1 VCGTYYDYETTYEF
15 LIGGSEDEERLDRLT
30 PTEARRFYSAEEYAG
45 RIEAMEADIG
55 AADPTTRE
63 YAARSLAAHYLLRQ
77 EVASVERLLRDPDVA
92 VAGGALR
99 YLHRERYR
107 DGAPAQAP
115 EWEPLVPALEALHRH
130 EDDAISLL
138 AGAVLYRLGK
148 IDRRAI
154 RRT

>member
-1 VCGTYYDYETTYEF
+1 M
-15 LIGGSEDEERLDRLT
+15 T
-30 PTEARRFYSAEEYAG
+30 PTEARRFYSAEEYAAL
-45 RIEAMEADIG
+45 IEAMEADVGG
-55 AADPTTRE
+55 ADSTTRE

-77 EVASVERLLRDPDVA
+77 EVAHVERLLRDPDVA

-107 DGAPAQAP
+107 DDAPAP
-115 EWEPLVPALEALHRH
+115 EWESLVPALEALHRH

-148 IDRRAI
+148 IERRAI